1 MTVVRAVPGM
11 PGMTD
16 AEVDEFLKSKL
27 NMHIATVDGDG
38 LPNVHPVWFHY
49 DGSFIYMLT
58 GNPSTKLSNVQKNPN
73 VYFCIDDDN
82 FPPKGVKGRGAV
94 RVSEDVSWN
103 LSEFE
108 KIYTKYLGA
117 LDHPIARM
125 RREQVARGSSIVLEI
140 KPEFFSSWDMGKSKM
155 Q

>member
-38 LPNVHPVWFHY
+38 LANVYPVWFHY
-49 DGSFIYMLT
+49 DG
-58 GNPSTKLSNVQKNPN
+58 
-73 VYFCIDDDN
+73 N